1 MTIKELIKHIAA
13 KEAGKSNVK
22 VGDIREIVGIIS
34 DLMYQN
40 HEENQYEICT
50 CLYKNGKRRA
60 ERKYKGSKEHFN
72 DIANGRD

>member
-1 MTIKELIKHIAA
+1 MKIKELVAYIAK

-22 VGDIREIVGIIS
+22 VGDIREIVGLVS

-60 ERKYKGSKEHFN
+60 KSRTSTSAKNKKN
-72 DIANGRD
+72 AL